1 MTIYVGRWDLLPK
14 NWDGI
19 NTVYACTKGQ
29 LESELNREL
38 DVAEEKDI
46 DARYVGIYE
55 PTEFEDTFNQ
65 TLNNHFSSDDYW
77 VKIFVK

>member
-1 MTIYVGRWDLLPK
+1 MKIYVGRWDLLPK

-19 NTVYACTKGQ
+19 NTVYACTEGQ

-38 DVAEEKDI
+38 DVAEENGI
-46 DARYVGIYE
+46 DDRYVGIYE

-65 TLNNHFSSDDYW
+65 TLNNHLSSDDYW
-77 VKIFVK
+77 VKIFAD